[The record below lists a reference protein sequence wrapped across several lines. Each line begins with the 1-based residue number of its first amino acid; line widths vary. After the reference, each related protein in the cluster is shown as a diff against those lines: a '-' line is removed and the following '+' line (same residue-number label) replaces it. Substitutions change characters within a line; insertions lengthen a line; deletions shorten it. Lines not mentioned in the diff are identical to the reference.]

1 MSLGSMKNDAEG
13 WIGFG
18 IGMLRDCMCCVDE
31 LLCSGVCGEGG
42 QKESKVGARGS
53 SRQSKFIE

>member
-1 MSLGSMKNDAEG
+1 MSFGSIKNDAEG

-42 QKESKVGARGS
+42 QKGRKVMWV
-53 SRQSKFIE
+53 